1 MKIIQTELNLG
12 LGKEIRFLHASDTH
26 LTRADGRDGAR
37 KVALGVKR
45 SRVFP
50 NNEESVL
57 FIEQTVKETGELLVY
72 TGDLIDFVSRANL
85 SRAKQFAEKTKG
97 FFTAGNHEF
106 SRYVGEAWEDE
117 AYRNKSLARVQA
129 CFPNDI
135 RFASRV
141 LDGVNL
147 VGIDNSYYRFDAAQ
161 LAALKREVK
170 KGLPILLFVHDPLHE
185 PAIYDN
191 MMVEKKRECAY
202 LVDTPEE
209 LMASYPEYR
218 YRQQKAD
225 AITHKTVE
233 YIKNEPMIK
242 AVFAGHMHF
251 DFEGMVTERLPQYVT
266 GLDTIREVIIH

>member
-1 MKIIQTELNLG
+1 MKIIQTKLDLG
-12 LGKEIRFLHASDTH
+12 LGKEVRFLHASDTH

-37 KVALGVKR
+37 KTALGVKR

-72 TGDLIDFVSRANL
+72 TGDLIDFVSRANF
-85 SRAKQFAEKTKG
+85 SRAKQFAETTG
-97 FFTAGNHEF
+97 CFFVAGNHEF

-147 VGIDNSYYRFDAAQ
+147 VGIDNSYYRFDRAQ
-161 LAALKREVK
+161 LAALKREAE

-225 AITHKTVE
+225 AITHETVE
-233 YIKNEPMIK
+233 FIKNEPTIK
-242 AVFAGHMHF
+242 AIFAGHMHF
-251 DFEGMVTERLPQYVT
+251 DFEGMVTDRLPQYVT
-266 GLDTIREVIIH
+266 GLDTIREVLIY